1 MDWSVLSSL
10 LSSVDSTA
18 VSIGLLLVGL
28 GLVWTY
34 VYFGSRQQDVAVK
47 EAPPAAGGKKG
58 GKAGKSKSE
67 QVLVRIAEL

>member
-10 LSSVDSTA
+10 LSSVDPTA

-34 VYFGSRQQDVAVK
+34 VYFGNRQQDVAVK

-58 GKAGKSKSE
+58 GKGKSKSK

>member
-10 LSSVDSTA
+10 FSSVDPTA

-34 VYFGSRQQDVAVK
+34 VYFGSRQQDVIVK

-58 GKAGKSKSE
+58 GKGKSKSK
-67 QVLVRIAEL
+67 QVVVRIAEL